1 MNMMFYWERAPHGGA
16 RLLRAFGET
25 PKIRIPDRIENRP
38 VTEIGAYCFAQKA
51 RLPDAYEIAGA
62 YAKDDVREM
71 AGEYLTAAVL
81 PDSVEKIGS
90 FAFYNCTSLV
100 SLELGP
106 RMDELGGDAFMNCG
120 SLHRLTM
127 RCGAQERSGVRLI
140 LNQISADLEVAF
152 VGWAGPEAVLLFPE
166 YYESYDE
173 IAPAHLFGRRIQ
185 GEGFRAR
192 QCFRDGVCDFAR
204 YDAVFRKACDEE
216 RTETL
221 CAMAMNRLRW
231 PAGLSETAKR
241 QYESYVAGHAADIA
255 RQAVFRR
262 EAAQLSFLCE
272 RGLLDRAG
280 ITAAIACAAE
290 TEWAEGTAV
299 LLRLKERYYP
309 QKSVRER
316 YRLPDM

>member
-62 YAKDDVREM
+62 CAKDDVREM
-71 AGEYLTAAVL
+71 AGEYLTAVLL

-90 FAFYNCTSLV
+90 FAFYDCVSLAH
-100 SLELGP
+100 LELGVQ
-106 RMDELGGDAFMNCG
+106 MDELGGDAFMNCR

-140 LNQISADLEVAF
+140 LNQISADLEVTF
-152 VGWAGPEAVLLFPE
+152 EGKNGPEAVLLFPE
-166 YYESYDE
+166 YDESYDE

-192 QCFRDGVCDFAR
+192 QCFRDGICDFSR

-216 RTETL
+216 REETL
-221 CAMAMNRLRW
+221 CVMAMNRLRW

-241 QYESYVAGHAADIA
+241 QYESYVAGHAADIL
-255 RQAVFRR
+255 RRAVILRD
-262 EAAQLSFLCE
+262 AASVSFLCGS
-272 RGLLDRAG
+272 GLLDRAG
-280 ITAAIACAAE
+280 IMAGIACAAE

-299 LLRLKERYYP
+299 LLRLKEQYFP
-309 QKSVRER
+309 EKSVWER
-316 YRLPDM
+316 YRLP